1 MKILLQRV
9 KKGSVTI
16 LGKVVGEIGE
26 GIVLLVGFHDSDTE
40 KDLKFLAEKVVNLR
54 IHNDENDKMNLSTL
68 ELGKDVLIVSQFTLY
83 GDTRKGRRPSFIE
96 SAKPDYAIKLYEH
109 FIAEMRK
116 FGLKVETGEFGTDM
130 LVEIKNDGPVTLMLE
145 S

>member
-9 KKGSVTI
+9 RKGSVTI
-16 LGKVVGEIGE
+16 SGKVVGEIGE

-40 KDLKFLAEKVVNLR
+40 KDLKFLAEKAVNLR
-54 IHNDENDKMNLSTL
+54 IHNDENGKMNLSTL
-68 ELGKDVLIVSQFTLY
+68 ALKKDILIVSQFTLY

-96 SAKPDYAIKLYEH
+96 SAKPDYAEELYEK
-109 FIAEMRK
+109 FIVEMKK
-116 FGLKVETGEFGTDM
+116 FGLKVETGKFGADM
-130 LVEIKNDGPVTLMLE
+130 LVEIQNDGPVTLMLE

>member
-16 LGKVVGEIGE
+16 AGKVVGEIGE

-40 KDLKFLAEKVVNLR
+40 KDLKFLAEKAVNLR
-54 IHNDENDKMNLSTL
+54 IHNDENGKMNLSTL
-68 ELGKDVLIVSQFTLY
+68 ALKKDILIVSQFTLY

-96 SAKPDYAIKLYEH
+96 SAKPDYAEKLYEE
-109 FIAEMRK
+109 FISEMRK
-116 FGLKVETGEFGTDM
+116 FGLKVGTGEFGADM
-130 LVEIKNDGPVTLMLE
+130 LVEIQNDGPVTLMLE